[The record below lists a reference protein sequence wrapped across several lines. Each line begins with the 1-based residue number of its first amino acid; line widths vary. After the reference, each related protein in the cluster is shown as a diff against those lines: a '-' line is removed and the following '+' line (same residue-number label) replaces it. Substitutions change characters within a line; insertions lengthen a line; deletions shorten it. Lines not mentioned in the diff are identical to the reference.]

1 MKSQEIHDF
10 EFCHILAM
18 RASSVIPGKLLT
30 ILKWFAEKKYLGS
43 RRAPRASTKT
53 PKVQNTQYIHITMVK
68 YVQNNKKSHDFENY
82 TFWLWELHLWSQEN
96 FLQFSNDL
104 PRKNIWDVAEH
115 LVLVTKHQKS
125 KTLKY
130 IHITMVKYVQNN
142 KKSHDFEK
150 FTFWLWELHL
160 WSQENFWQFSND
172 LPRKNI
178 WDLAEHLVLV
188 PKHQK
193 SRNVQYMNRTKAK
206 YHEIARKCTILNFV
220 TFWLWELHLWSQE
233 NFLQFSNDLPRKN
246 IWDVAKH
253 LVLVTKHQ
261 KSKTLNIYT

>member
-82 TFWLWELHLWSQEN
+82 
-96 FLQFSNDL
+96 
-104 PRKNIWDVAEH
+104 
-115 LVLVTKHQKS
+115 
-125 KTLKY
+125 
-130 IHITMVKYVQNN
+130 
-142 KKSHDFEK
+142 
-150 FTFWLWELHL
+150 TFWLWELHL